1 MKTLVIVDAQNDFM
15 PGGSLEV
22 ADGDKIIP
30 IINDIIP
37 KFDLVIAT
45 QDWHPKS
52 HKSFAVNHKDKEL
65 FQEIEWKGIKQ
76 TLWPIHCVQNSR
88 GAEIHKEIN
97 SENIEAIFRKGTDIN
112 IDSYSAFYDNGHKKS
127 TGLAGYLKEKK
138 AQDLYFTG
146 LAADVCVYFTMKDA
160 VNEGFNVNLIIEGTK
175 ALDDKTFKNQL
186 EELKEKG
193 VKVVSADN
201 L

>member
-30 IINDIIP
+30 IINDLIP
-37 KFDLVIAT
+37 KFDLVIGT

-52 HKSFAVNHKDKEL
+52 HKSFAANHKDKEL

-88 GAEIHKEIN
+88 GAEIHKNIK
-97 SENIEAIFRKGTDIN
+97 SENMEAIFRKGTDIN
-112 IDSYSAFYDNGHKKS
+112 IDSYSAFYDNGHKKA
-127 TGLAGYLKEKK
+127 TGLTGYLKEKK
-138 AQDLYFTG
+138 AKDLYFTG

-160 VNEGFNVNLIIEGTK
+160 VNEGFKVNLIIEGTK